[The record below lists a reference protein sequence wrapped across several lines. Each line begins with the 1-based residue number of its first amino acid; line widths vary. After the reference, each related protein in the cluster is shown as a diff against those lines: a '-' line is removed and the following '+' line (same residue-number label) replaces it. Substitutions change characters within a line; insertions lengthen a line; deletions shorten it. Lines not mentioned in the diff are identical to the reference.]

1 MLNRTRSCLL
11 VRNNWAVLISLFSLT
26 QSTYVTI
33 NGRLKQLSRVLTEG
47 FWQFLLFF
55 FCFRLGSWFLQ
66 WPWAPVRWFGSS
78 ITSPLTIGSTLIV
91 KDRLFS
97 LSTTTFGTA
106 LELYSIKVLYIIY
119 KFDNILSSWHNK
131 SSILFT
137 CRAGQRE
144 MPVAL
149 SGRMVVGVF
158 WLFVI
163 VVLTAY
169 SGNLVA
175 FLTFP
180 TYTNPINT
188 LADLLKYRNSLTWG
202 ILRGT
207 ALEDFLKV
215 FKSNQLIPFLKILI
229 LIIIF
234 VLFLKTSDDPKH
246 RAIYEGAILH
256 DKVDET
262 MVL

>member
-26 QSTYVTI
+26 QSTYVTS
-33 NGRLKQLSRVLTEG
+33 NGRLKQLSGG
-47 FWQFLLFF
+47 FWQFLHFV
-55 FCFRLGSWFLQ
+55 CFRLGSWFLQ
-66 WPWAPVRWFGSS
+66 WLWAPVRWFGSS

-188 LADLLKYRNSLTWG
+188 LADLLKHRNSLTWG

-215 FKSNQLIPFLKILI
+215 FNSNQLIN
-229 LIIIF
+229 F
-234 VLFLKTSDDPKH
+234 VTK
-246 RAIYEGAILH
+246 R
-256 DKVDET
+256 
-262 MVL
+262 